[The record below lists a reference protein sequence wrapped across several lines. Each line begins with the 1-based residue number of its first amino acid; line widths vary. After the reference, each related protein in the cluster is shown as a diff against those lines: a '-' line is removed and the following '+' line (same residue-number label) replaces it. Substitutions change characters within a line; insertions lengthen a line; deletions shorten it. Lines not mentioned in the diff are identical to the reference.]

1 MSIIKDRHNP
11 KTFPEKGSKLRL
23 SYVLWY
29 VTCLLFTGLL
39 LSGAMIAVHDLFFE
53 SENEQTLRLENS
65 LLEKH
70 KPVIE
75 QELSAVDL
83 KLSRLK
89 EQDKILYV
97 RLFNAYPPDSSAL
110 IPTISK
116 EQTVLADASDLRT
129 LIDVLFSKAEKLM
142 EKSLASNASFGN
154 RVWITREQL
163 DGIASIPSMQPIAN
177 AQLDLLVSG
186 FGERINPFHK
196 GRYNHPGVDFASP
209 RGTEVFATA
218 RGRVIAV
225 KKTTLQAGYGN
236 YIDVDH
242 GNDFVTR
249 YAHLEGINVR
259 RGQYIDKGVVIG
271 TIGNSGGS
279 VAPHLHY
286 EVIRDGE
293 PVDPAPYI
301 IEGLTSEHY
310 SALLKLSAQQNQS
323 LD

>member
-1 MSIIKDRHNP
+1 MSIIKDPHSP
-11 KTFPEKGSKLRL
+11 KTIPDKGSQLRL

-29 VTCLLFTGLL
+29 ITGLLVTGLL
-39 LSGAMIAVHDLFFE
+39 LSGAMIVVHDLFFE

-70 KPVIE
+70 KPIIE

-97 RLFNAYPPDSSAL
+97 RLFNAYPPDSSSL
-110 IPTISK
+110 IPTMSK
-116 EQTVLADASDLRT
+116 EQTVLADASDFRT
-129 LIDVLFSKAEKLM
+129 LLDVLFSKAEKLM
-142 EKSLASNASFGN
+142 EKSLASNASFAN
-154 RVWITREQL
+154 RTWITKEQL
-163 DGIASIPSMQPIAN
+163 EGIASIPAMQPIAN

-209 RGTEVFATA
+209 RGTKVLATA
-218 RGRVIAV
+218 HGRVIAI

-242 GNDFVTR
+242 GNNFVTR

-259 RGQYIDKGVVIG
+259 RGQYIDKGMVIG

-301 IEGLTSEHY
+301 MEGLTSEHY